1 MILDGISELR
11 KLLPSINLRD
21 DSHRLDDFAARAQAW
36 VTDNIIGTEL
46 EELLEIEIEGND
58 PHPRLRLLV
67 KRVIADKAYLTAG
80 DEMNLQLGEAGMVV
94 QNNQAMSA
102 ASSQRRD
109 NLMAS
114 LRERLDTDCDALVG
128 FLMKKSGS
136 EDPYDDWRETEQ
148 FAYLTVA
155 FIPTLKMLR
164 QHLPFKSNYTGH
176 WGDFHSCLMNMSVGM
191 MDVAGSY
198 VSTAEIVRLRE
209 LYRGGNLSD
218 VQQQAVFRLRSVAAA
233 CLMEDRLQAT
243 KSAIGA
249 RTIMLDYLSEFP
261 CFAASDCRT
270 LSGVDFNAG
279 HIVDTI

>member
-1 MILDGISELR
+1 MAPASQ
-11 KLLPSINLRD
+11 
-21 DSHRLDDFAARAQAW
+21 HR
-36 VTDNIIGTEL
+36 T
-46 EELLEIEIEGND
+46 
-58 PHPRLRLLV
+58 
-67 KRVIADKAYLTAG
+67 
-80 DEMNLQLGEAGMVV
+80 
-94 QNNQAMSA
+94 
-102 ASSQRRD
+102 
-109 NLMAS
+109 
-114 LRERLDTDCDALVG
+114 ERLISSLNTRLNTDCDSLIEY
-128 FLMKKSGS
+128 LMETSKAEGETYRS
-136 EDPYDDWRETEQ
+136 WRETEQ

-209 LYRGGNLSD
+209 LCRGGNLSD
-218 VQQQAVFRLRSVAAA
+218 VQQQAVFRLQSVAAA

-270 LSGVDFNAG
+270 LPGVDFNAG